1 MYPQEEVDVI
11 VDMPWYN
18 IFVIFDGR
26 QRWSPFFC
34 THHLR

>member
-26 QRWSPFFC
+26 QRWSPFFLV
-34 THHLR
+34 HVF